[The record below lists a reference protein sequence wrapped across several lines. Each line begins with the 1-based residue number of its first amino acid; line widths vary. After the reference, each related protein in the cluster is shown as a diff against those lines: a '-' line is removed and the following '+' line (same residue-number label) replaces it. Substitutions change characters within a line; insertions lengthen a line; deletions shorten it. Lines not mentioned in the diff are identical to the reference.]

1 MPRIRLAV
9 AGMVAL
15 ATITMAAGGATAGP
29 RHASDSR
36 PHTAAPGF
44 LLAGGRYTSFDV
56 PRAPIILPFDINNR
70 GQIVGITAADTA
82 AAATAARGFLLR
94 DAVKGPFT
102 PLDVPRRVRHLR
114 RRPQRPRPD
123 RRRLPGSPTT

>member
-44 LLAGGRYTSFDV
+44 LLAGGRYTSFDA
-56 PRAPIILPFDINNR
+56 PRAPIILPFDINNH
-70 GQIVGITAADTA
+70 GQIVGASRAPQPPEEV
-82 AAATAARGFLLR
+82 ATGGG
-94 DAVKGPFT
+94 D
-102 PLDVPRRVRHLR
+102 
-114 RRPQRPRPD
+114 
-123 RRRLPGSPTT
+123 RLP